1 MMQMEPPKMKIAD
14 LISYHEM
21 AIAAANKNIQAS
33 NDFRTHARN
42 KTGIQ
47 VLEETLKVLRAAK
60 DIDVLIKDP
69 ETGLV
74 PCGGKGK
81 AILLTD
87 RTRDAVKY
95 AVACEECFIGL
106 PFAFDDPEAAKRA
119 WNRARGYREDEEE

>member
-47 VLEETLKVLRAAK
+47 VLEETLKVLRAVK

-74 PCGGKGK
+74 PCGCKGK
-81 AILLTD
+81 AIILCDLE
-87 RTRDAVKY
+87 Y

-119 WNRARGYREDEEE
+119 WNRARGYREDGEE